1 MATSNGVDATIN
13 KIETAFE
20 GFEKDSLSIEQQD
33 EFLRRREDLRVYSFM
48 LSLIALPGGG
58 HGIFMTKPA
67 FSISSRRR
75 VWTN

>member
-1 MATSNGVDATIN
+1 MSFFDGA
-13 KIETAFE
+13 KICV
-20 GFEKDSLSIEQQD
+20 IECT
-33 EFLRRREDLRVYSFM
+33 SFM
-48 LSLIALPGGG
+48 LSLIALLGGG